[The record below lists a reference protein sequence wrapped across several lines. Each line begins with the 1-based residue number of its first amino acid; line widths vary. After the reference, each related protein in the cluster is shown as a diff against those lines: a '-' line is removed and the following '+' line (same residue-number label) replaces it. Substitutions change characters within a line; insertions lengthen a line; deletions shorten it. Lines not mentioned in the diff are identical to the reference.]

1 MEDKE
6 FLSERKDVVKGDPFH
21 SPGEESYGERKG
33 STIALCGE
41 SGSGKTTFLR
51 GN

>member
-6 FLSERKDVVKGDPFH
+6 FLSERKDAVKGNPFH

-33 STIALCGE
+33 SPISLCGE
-41 SGSGKTTFLR
+41 SGSGRTTFR
-51 GN
+51 RKA

>member
-1 MEDKE
+1 MGNRV
-6 FLSERKDVVKGDPFH
+6 FLPERKDVVKGDPFY
-21 SPGEESYGERKG
+21 SPGGESSLERKG
-33 STIALCGE
+33 STVDLCGE

>member
-6 FLSERKDVVKGDPFH
+6 FLSKRKDVVKGDPFY
-21 SPGEESYGERKG
+21 SPGGESSLERKG
-33 STIALCGE
+33 SPISLCGE

-51 GN
+51 VN

>member
-1 MEDKE
+1 MENKE
-6 FLSERKDVVKGDPFH
+6 FLPERKNVVKGAPFH
-21 SPGEESYGERKG
+21 SPGEESPLESQG
-33 STIALCGE
+33 SPIYFCDE